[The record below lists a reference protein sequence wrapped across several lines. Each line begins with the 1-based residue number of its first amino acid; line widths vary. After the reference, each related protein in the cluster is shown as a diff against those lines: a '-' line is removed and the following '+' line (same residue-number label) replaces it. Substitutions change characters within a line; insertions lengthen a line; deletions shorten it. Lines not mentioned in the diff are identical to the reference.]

1 MRNLVSSVVMGL
13 SAFVLSAGLAFA
25 EGKVDV
31 SDARLRLLPGDVPA
45 AGYFR
50 LHNGTDEAI
59 KLIGAHTGAY
69 RKVMMHLS
77 MEKDGMAEMH
87 AVPEVDIAPGEDF
100 EFAPS
105 GYHLMFMKRSALL
118 QYGDKVTVILK
129 FADRKDVPV
138 NFKVVSPAA
147 M

>member
-1 MRNLVSSVVMGL
+1 MRNLLSSLVVGI
-13 SAFVLSAGLAFA
+13 SVFVFSSGLAFA
-25 EGKVDV
+25 DGKIEVT
-31 SDARLRLLPGDVPA
+31 DARLRLLPGDVPA
-45 AGYFR
+45 AGYFK

-59 KLIGAHTGAY
+59 KLVGAHTGAY
-69 RKVMMHLS
+69 KKVMMHMS

-87 AVPEVDIAPGEDF
+87 AVPEIDVAAGEDF

-118 QYGDKVTVILK
+118 QYGDKVTVMLK
-129 FADRKDVPV
+129 VEGQRDVPV
-138 NFKVVSPAA
+138 NFKVVSPAD